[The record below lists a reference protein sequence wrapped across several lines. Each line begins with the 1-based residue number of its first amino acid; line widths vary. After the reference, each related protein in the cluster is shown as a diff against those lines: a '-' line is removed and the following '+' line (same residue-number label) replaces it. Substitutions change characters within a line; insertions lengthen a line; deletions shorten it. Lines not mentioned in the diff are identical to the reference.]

1 MNLCVFNIETIG
13 SLFNEDYCPNRLE
26 HILESMRLI
35 LKTNYFSSYAVIFSD
50 SKSTV
55 EIPPTRDRLLIGRL
69 SSLKTSQEHPHH
81 LRCLRQTLLL
91 TKQRQWDSVHVV
103 SYVTSEEALS
113 DAVLRSSELQ
123 SLRNFHVQI
132 IMLGDV
138 LSVTS
143 HTRSLLRWGV
153 TEIDAHRGAHSY
165 DRLLIRMS
173 EGIAIVPQ
181 RKTPYLIPHMKS
193 GQGPSESKAGKTV
206 SCKIINYTANNT
218 VSMIPVPIVA
228 RQKTLVTS
236 RCGKCCLEKGKC
248 VSLKGLGSLM
258 VIELSPMLF
267 KLCWRSDEGTMESIT
282 VIHGE
287 AKAKVVKKNGQEFI
301 VVECQRG
308 SDKYCQ
314 NIYWGVS
321 GCEDFCEVLKEAME
335 KEIPIDYTKLMETI
349 WAENKKVLSRMEE
362 KYLSMKREKDI
373 LNKVDEFSKSDMKS
387 EVERIVGNAT
397 GKKEDAGDQVN

>member
-13 SLFNEDYCPNRLE
+13 SLLNEDYCPNRLE

-35 LKTNYFSSYAVIFSD
+35 LKTNYFSYYAVIFSD
-50 SKSTV
+50 SQSTV
-55 EIPPTRDRLLIGRL
+55 EIPPTKDRFLIDKL
-69 SSLKTSQEHPHH
+69 SSLKTSQHHPHH
-81 LRCLRQTLLL
+81 LRCLRQTLIL
-91 TKQRQWDSVHVV
+91 TKQKQWDSVHVV

-138 LSVTS
+138 LSVSS
-143 HTRSLLRWGV
+143 HTRSLLRGLVKRQGRSWGI

-181 RKTPYLIPHMKS
+181 RKSINSIPHMKS

-206 SCKIINYTANNT
+206 SCKIINYTANDT
-218 VSMIPVPIVA
+218 VSMIPVPIIS
-228 RQKTLVTS
+228 RQKNF
-236 RCGKCCLEKGKC
+236 KKGKC
-248 VSLKGLGSLM
+248 VSLKGVGSLM
-258 VIELSPMLF
+258 VLELSPMLF

-287 AKAKVVKKNGQEFI
+287 AKAKIVKQNGKEFVVI
-301 VVECQRG
+301 ECQRG

-314 NIYWGVS
+314 NIYWCVNES
-321 GCEDFCEVLKEAME
+321 NDFCEILKNAME
-335 KEIPIDYTKLMETI
+335 KEIPSDYTKLMETI
-349 WAENKKVLSRMEE
+349 WAENKKILSRMEE

-373 LNKVDEFSKSDMKS
+373 LNKVDEFSKNDIKS
-387 EVERIVGNAT
+387 EIDRIIKNDAD
-397 GKKEDAGDQVN
+397 KKEDAEDQVN